1 MRRTSDRAFTI
12 GSPIFFILLLLI
24 MVAGFSMRKAIGMP
38 TSLSSGNASILHMFG
53 LPLNFLYSN
62 PNLFNSIGFI
72 LNLLTIPAVYFLGS
86 AAIGRVAGI
95 TAATFVAFYPYFAAN
110 VYSSNTYFIFF
121 FALYLTFLFASLTT
135 GQRRWHYTSGILFM
149 ISVMLEPAVLLL
161 GLVPYIYNLIKQR
174 HIALLHAFL
183 FFVLGLITT
192 LGFLV
197 LVAALQ
203 SRTINLLP
211 LGNVFSAFWDNI
223 LLFCNNPLNYI
234 TNIVYPYLQNTFLH
248 PATSGTHAYL
258 HYVIITLTVL
268 GALYS
273 FINDHVRLL
282 SIILL
287 IMLLT
292 LCFVP
297 FEYAAV
303 FLILILLAGYMIDKV
318 INDVF
323 IH

>member
-1 MRRTSDRAFTI
+1 MRSRSDGAFTI

-24 MVAGFSMRKAIGMP
+24 MVAGFSLRKAITMP
-38 TSLSSGNASILHMFG
+38 TSLSSGNASILHTFG

-62 PNLFNSIGFI
+62 SNLFNTIGFI

-95 TAATFVAFYPYFAAN
+95 TAATFVAFYPYFAVN

-121 FALYLTFLFASLTT
+121 FALYLTFLFASLNT
-135 GQRRWHYTSGILFM
+135 GKRRWHYTSGVLFM
-149 ISVMLEPAVLLL
+149 ICVMLEPSVLLL
-161 GLVPYIYNLIKQR
+161 GLIPYIYNLIKQR

-192 LGFLV
+192 LGLFV
-197 LVAALQ
+197 LIAALQ

-211 LGNVFSAFWDNI
+211 LGDVFDKFWKNI

-234 TNIVYPYLQNTFLH
+234 TNVICPYFKNTFLH
-248 PATSGTHAYL
+248 PTTNGTHAYL
-258 HYVIITLTVL
+258 HYVIMTLTVL

-273 FINDHVRLL
+273 FVNEHVRLL
-282 SIILL
+282 SIILI

-297 FEYAAV
+297 FEFAAV
-303 FLILILLAGYMIDKV
+303 LLVLILLAGYMIDKV

-323 IH
+323 IR

>member
-1 MRRTSDRAFTI
+1 
-12 GSPIFFILLLLI
+12 
-24 MVAGFSMRKAIGMP
+24 VRKAITMP
-38 TSLSSGNASILHMFG
+38 GSLSTANASVLHMFG
-53 LPLNFLYSN
+53 FPLNFLYSN
-62 PNLFNSIGFI
+62 PNLFNSLSFI
-72 LNLLTIPAVYFLGS
+72 LNLATIAVVYFLGR
-86 AAIGRVAGI
+86 AAIGEVAGI
-95 TAATFVAFYPYFAAN
+95 TAASFVTFYPYFAAN

-135 GQRRWHYTSGILFM
+135 GRRRWHYTSGILFM
-149 ISVMLEPAVLLL
+149 ISVMLEPSVLIL

-197 LVAALQ
+197 LIAALQ

-234 TNIVYPYLQNTFLH
+234 TNVIYPYLQNNFLH
-248 PATSGTHAYL
+248 PVTGGTHAYL

-273 FINDHVRLL
+273 FVNDHVRLL
-282 SIILL
+282 SIILI
-287 IMLLT
+287 IMFLT

-303 FLILILLAGYMIDKV
+303 LLILILLAGYMIDKV